1 LVKEELVVL
10 VANAGEYHRYCEQKR
25 ERDDDNL
32 ELKKMLVR
40 SISRSR
46 GKEKEKY

>member
-1 LVKEELVVL
+1 LVQEELVVL
-10 VANAGEYHRYCEQKR
+10 VANAGEHHRYCGQKR

-40 SISRSR
+40 SKSR
-46 GKEKEKY
+46 GRGTEKEKY